1 MFIGSCRRDEGVII
15 KTIAGY
21 VFTVVSQWLVGPED
35 GIDFDVFKSDYL
47 CLACHVH
54 YKLVISRDDGTGR
67 VAAVALLCSR
77 FSNQHKRQKRARKDR
92 YFTFLW

>member
-1 MFIGSCRRDEGVII
+1 M
-15 KTIAGY
+15 
-21 VFTVVSQWLVGPED
+21 VSQWLVGPDD

-77 FSNQHKRQKRARKDR
+77 FSNQHKRQKEPGRIATSPFCGDTSKTI
-92 YFTFLW
+92 YACY